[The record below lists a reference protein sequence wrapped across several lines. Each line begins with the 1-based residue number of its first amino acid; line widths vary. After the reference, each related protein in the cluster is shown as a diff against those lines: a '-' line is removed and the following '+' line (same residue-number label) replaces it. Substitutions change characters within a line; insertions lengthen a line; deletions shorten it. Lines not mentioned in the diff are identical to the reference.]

1 MTVMNYD
8 ETVDCEIPYQLV
20 ISQHLPVP
28 GERPLLGEIGQ
39 GRDQRSLEILWK
51 TYQWSYDVGVHE
63 KPKNI
68 QR

>member
-8 ETVDCEIPYQLV
+8 EIVDCEIPRHQRIVPYQLV

-51 TYQWSYDVGVHE
+51 TYQ
-63 KPKNI
+63 
-68 QR
+68 